1 VTTCDFCENEASSH
15 FQCSRCENVHCSDHR
30 LPENHDCPFQ
40 SIAKQGATKTRK
52 HGFKVHNQ
60 EGSGVEAPEPLE
72 LSSNRSRETE
82 STPTVDRPTESET
95 DTTEPDEPPQ
105 NIRKEVWTVK
115 ATSYA
120 RSLVRLTGIFTLL
133 LGAFNM
139 FGTRLLDVDPV
150 APYRIFGVEVL
161 QNGYG
166 YYLGDAFVICLGL
179 GILYL
184 ASR

>member
-1 VTTCDFCENEASSH
+1 MTTCDFCGNGASSH

-72 LSSNRSRETE
+72 LSSNRTRKTE
-82 STPTVDRPTESET
+82 STPAVDTSTESET
-95 DTTEPDEPPQ
+95 DNTEAVEPPQ

-120 RSLVRLTGIFTLL
+120 RSLIRLTGILTVL
-133 LGAFNM
+133 LGVFNM
-139 FGTRLLDVDPV
+139 FGTRTLSMQPI
-150 APYRIFGVEVL
+150 APYRIFGTRL
-161 QNGYG
+161 LKIGTG

-179 GILYL
+179 AILYL